1 MDLCLS
7 KIPKLKPYPTH
18 DVTVFRDRD
27 FKRWL
32 RLSEVVEVEA

>member
-18 DVTVFRDRD
+18 DVFGDRD